1 MFTLRKSFDKIQQ
14 TIRGSCLSVPSVSPS
29 TIFDF
34 LKSNDADSLTA
45 GTHVCF
51 ATVHFVVVMMMM
63 TSMMQIMQM
72 MKQMTIMMMM
82 MPMQLNKQMVSRIVQ
97 RQSAGGEAASILF

>member
-51 ATVHFVVVMMMM
+51 ATVHFAVMMMM
-63 TSMMQIMQM
+63 TIMMQIMQLM
-72 MKQMTIMMMM
+72 MKQMIMMMM
-82 MPMQLNKQMVSRIVQ
+82 MQIKQMVKQMVSRIVQ
-97 RQSAGGEAASILF
+97 RQSAG

>member
-51 ATVHFVVVMMMM
+51 ATVHFAVMMTM
-63 TSMMQIMQM
+63 
-72 MKQMTIMMMM
+72 MTIMMMI
-82 MPMQLNKQMVSRIVQ
+82 MQLMMLMMMQMIRMMMMQMMMQMNKQMVSRIVQ
-97 RQSAGGEAASILF
+97 RQSAG